1 MVVDSNN
8 MFVNITGDRRVS
20 NVKVNG
26 QDLDVNKK
34 YNVSMSSIVAEGGD
48 GYSMFI
54 PFPVVNESVYADND
68 ALIYYIKNDLNGK
81 VPDEYR
87 TEGGRINIDKNSTD
101 NEPEKFNI
109 SRLNSQYLFSKDI
122 LLLLIILFYI

>member
-1 MVVDSNN
+1 